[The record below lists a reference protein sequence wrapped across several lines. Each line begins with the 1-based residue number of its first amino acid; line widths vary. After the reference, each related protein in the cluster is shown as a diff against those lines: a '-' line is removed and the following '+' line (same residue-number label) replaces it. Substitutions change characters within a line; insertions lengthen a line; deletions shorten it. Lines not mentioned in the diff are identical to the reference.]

1 MTALMMRLGCLLATM
16 LLWTSGLEAS
26 ESDLVLI
33 ANPSVEIDH
42 LNRDAARAMFAMR
55 QRTWPDGQSARVFV
69 LPNDDQSHERFVKQF
84 LNVYPHQLQM
94 AWDRVVFSGT
104 GQAPSQVD
112 SELQMLEQVAS
123 TPGGM
128 GYLEKKYL
136 DERVNVIP
144 LD

>member
-1 MTALMMRLGCLLATM
+1 MIYLMVAL
-16 LLWTSGLEAS
+16 LLWATELQADED
-26 ESDLVLI
+26 DLVLI
-33 ANPSVEIDH
+33 ANPSVETH
-42 LNRDAARAMFAMR
+42 QLNRDTARAMFAMR
-55 QRTWPDGQSARVFV
+55 QRTWPDGQAARIFV
-69 LPNDDQSHERFVKQF
+69 LPNDDHSHERFVKQF

-112 SELQMLEQVAS
+112 TEAEMLEQVAS

-136 DERVNVIP
+136 DDRVNVIP